1 MHNSVFGC
9 TELVFKAK
17 QIEETIVE
25 LLLSASL
32 SVSLSVSLS
41 EFHAFSS
48 PGVA

>member
-1 MHNSVFGC
+1 MHNSVFDC

-17 QIEETIVE
+17 QIRGNYIVK
-25 LLLSASL
+25 LLLP
-32 SVSLSVSLS
+32 